1 MKTTVRIQ
9 GPRSQIG
16 WVAVLKVAV
25 VPVIVLALSRLA
37 ELGALE
43 HRIALDYRPPA
54 PGACN
59 PFLPPKPISQ
69 PLTVI

>member
-9 GPRSQIG
+9 GLRSQIG
-16 WVAVLKVAV
+16 WGLKVA

-43 HRIALDYRPPA
+43 HRIALDDRPPA
-54 PGACN
+54 PGACH